1 MIDANNNFS
10 LKTDFT
16 SLSSNRMEIRRD
28 GGHRRFGLMELI
40 ANAKNKTW

>member
-1 MIDANNNFS
+1 MIDPNNDFS

-16 SLSSNRMEIRRD
+16 SLSLNKMKIWKD

-40 ANAKNKTW
+40 ANAKNKTS